1 MLKSITMDVSNILQK
16 ERKHL
21 MEKEMNIQEPLHR
34 DCAPHDA
41 AHCDINDHHN
51 NAKNGFD
58 AEADD
63 CGHTVQSGPGVGL
76 PKGDGHPVNGTV
88 KAGFTPSSAKGNKDK
103 DQKHGPGLK

>member
-1 MLKSITMDVSNILQK
+1 
-16 ERKHL
+16 
-21 MEKEMNIQEPLHR
+21 MEKEMNTKEPLHR

-63 CGHTVQSGPGVGL
+63 CGHTVQSGPGVGI
-76 PKGDGHPVNGTV
+76 PKRRR
-88 KAGFTPSSAKGNKDK
+88 PSGRRYCCSWVYSV
-103 DQKHGPGLK
+103 QR